1 MSISKMKQQLK
12 RQRTM
17 GNVGNKIRASKL
29 GQKIAKN
36 ERKVMT
42 FKDPAKRQKAIER
55 LTKQRNKAETRFNKK
70 LDKKGIKTFTPS
82 TMPRK
87 AVRGPVMDPPKGAG
101 IKPTRSPSQ
110 VKRQAFKNKLRSPVG
125 RAIRG
130 KRA

>member
-1 MSISKMKQQLK
+1 MKQQLK

-17 GNVGNKIRASKL
+17 ANVGNKIKASKL
-29 GQKIAKN
+29 GQRIAKN

-42 FKDPAKRQKAIER
+42 FKDPAKRQKAAER
-55 LTKQRNKAETRFNKK
+55 LAKQRNKAETRFNKK
-70 LDKKGIKTFTPS
+70 LDKKGIKPLTPS

-87 AVRGPVMDPPKGAG
+87 PRGPVMEPPRGAG

-110 VKRQAFKNKLRSPVG
+110 VKRQALKNKPTRSPSQVK
-125 RAIRG
+125 RQLRG